1 MLINKVK
8 QKFPYILLLGLSL
21 PIMLIHLSEYPI
33 PWYDEGLATQAAST
47 YQVYSVYG
55 TYTVRGF
62 NPFDPA
68 LTTGP
73 TILLPVAWLF
83 HLFGPGMFQAR
94 VVPAIYTILAVFLL
108 YNLND
113 RTYGRRVALFVTLTF
128 LLIPQ
133 VGDTGFFMLGR
144 QVLGET
150 ASFAFILLGLTCWLK
165 EWKGQGA
172 IWGGLSGLAF
182 GLVSISKLQSSIPV
196 VFVLVVLSAVRFLGA
211 KPTRQLRILLAP
223 LITLVMIAVWIALP
237 NMGYADSFRVEN
249 QQASLDAIQLLIL
262 PGFWQRKFSRT
273 GFIMLAGMTLAV
285 ISSTWGLRRQRDV
298 SQWSRNEWLRFA
310 FGVMTLSSGLWWS
323 LLSIGWVR
331 YGYFSWMTALVILSQ
346 DAWVVFLRIRDKLFP
361 EANPAR
367 RIVYPLAIAGLV
379 ALTLVFQAPPLLK
392 AAERDDAQEMADYIR
407 DYVDR
412 EDVIESWDWQVDAL
426 SEHRE
431 FNHPPQSLLLIA
443 TRQRF
448 IEQTPYDLKYDLLQA
463 NPDFLLTGPFST
475 WTGVYDHHEVGSL
488 FSEAVSFGP
497 YTFWL
502 RNDET
507 GG

>member
-1 MLINKVK
+1 MFFNKVK
-8 QKFPYILLLGLSL
+8 QKFPYLLLLGLSL
-21 PIMLIHLSEYPI
+21 PLMLIHLSEYPI
-33 PWYDEGLATQAAST
+33 PWYDEGLNTHTAST
-47 YQVYSVYG
+47 LQVYNVYG

-62 NPFDPA
+62 NPFDSA

-73 TILLPVAWLF
+73 TVLLPVAWLF
-83 HLFGPGMFQAR
+83 RFFGPGMFQAR
-94 VVPAIYTILAVFLL
+94 VIPVIYAILAVLLL
-108 YNLND
+108 YNLSK
-113 RTYGRRVALFVTLTF
+113 RTYGRRAALFVMLTF

-133 VGDTGFFMLGR
+133 VGDTGFFLLGR

-165 EWKGQGA
+165 EWEGQGA

-182 GLVSISKLQSSIPV
+182 GFASISKLQSSIPV

-211 KPTRQLRILLAP
+211 KPIRQFRILLAP
-223 LITLVMIAVWIALP
+223 LITLVMIVVWITLP
-237 NMGYADSFRVEN
+237 NMGYAVSFRVEN

-262 PGFWQRKFSRT
+262 PGFWQRDFSST
-273 GFIMLAGMTLAV
+273 GFIILVGMTLAV
-285 ISSTWGLRRQRDV
+285 ISSTWGLRWQRDV

-310 FGVMTLSSGLWWS
+310 LGVMTLSSGLWWS

-331 YGYFSWMTALVILSQ
+331 YGYFGWMTALVILSQ
-346 DAWVVFLRIRDKLFP
+346 DAWVVFLRIRDRLFQ
-361 EANPAR
+361 EANPAK
-367 RIVYPLAIAGLV
+367 RIVYPLAIIGLV
-379 ALTLVFQAPPLLK
+379 ALTLAFQVPPLLK
-392 AAERDDAQEMADYIR
+392 AAERDDAQKMADYIR

-431 FNHPPQSLLLIA
+431 YNHPSQNLLLIA

-448 IEQTPYDLKYDLLQA
+448 IEQTSYDLVYDLLQA
-463 NPDFLLTGPFST
+463 TPDFLLTGPFST
-475 WTGVYDHHEVGSL
+475 WTRVYDHHEVGNL

-497 YTFWL
+497 YTLWL
-502 RNDET
+502 RNGES